1 MRYRKLQQFSKNK
14 SIIKRFIFKV
24 DQTCYSNVIYIHR
37 MIYKLLYELEFTQFT
52 SNDSEFLKKI
62 TNYN

>member
-37 MIYKLLYELEFTQFT
+37 MIYKLFVRIGIYSIHLE
-52 SNDSEFLKKI
+52 
-62 TNYN
+62 